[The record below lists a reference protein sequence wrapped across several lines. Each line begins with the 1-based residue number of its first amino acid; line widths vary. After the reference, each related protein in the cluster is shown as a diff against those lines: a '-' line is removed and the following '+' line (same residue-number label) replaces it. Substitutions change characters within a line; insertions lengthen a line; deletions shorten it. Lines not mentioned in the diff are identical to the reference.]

1 MSAQEREEP
10 ACRLDELPADEMRL
24 VTVRQ
29 RKIVLMRV
37 DDDVYAFQ
45 NACPHKSGPLNEGT
59 LHTGRSEIICPWHR
73 FRFDL
78 KSGAS
83 VTNPA
88 LVARTYPVSV
98 RDGQIFVTV

>member
-1 MSAQEREEP
+1 MSVQEREEP
-10 ACRLDELPADEMRL
+10 ACLLDELPAGAMRL

-45 NACPHKSGPLNEGT
+45 NACPHKAGPLNEGT
-59 LHTGRSEIICPWHR
+59 LHTGRCEIICPWHR

-88 LVARTYPVSV
+88 LVAKTFPVSV